1 MTIIK
6 QETNTKAMTNI
17 VNPTTVENCTKLPEV
32 SKENFVCDD
41 KVYILGN
48 FDRSISSEVIPG
60 LMNII
65 TMKRNT
71 VNPVIEIYINSH
83 GGSAYELFGLMSV
96 IDIGRL
102 SGIKFITYNLGI
114 AASCGSLLAV
124 YGDHRYMSK
133 YATNLMH
140 LGQAGSMFSTFK
152 QMERQNENNKKHFN
166 KIIDIYAASTK
177 INKKKITELLTD
189 DSLYLDPKQCLKYG
203 LCDKVF

>member
-1 MTIIK
+1 MTLISKEI
-6 QETNTKAMTNI
+6 ETMTNTSI
-17 VNPTTVENCTKLPEV
+17 VENTTKIPEV

-41 KVYILGN
+41 KVYIMGD

-65 TMKRNT
+65 SMKRNT

-83 GGSAYELFGLMSV
+83 GGYAHELFGLMS
-96 IDIGRL
+96 IMDIGR
-102 SGIKFITYNLGI
+102 SYGIKFVTYNIGL

-133 YATNLMH
+133 FATNLMH

-166 KIIDIYAASTK
+166 KIIDIYTATTK
-177 INKKKITELLTD
+177 LDKKKITELLTD

-203 LCDKVF
+203 LCDEVF

>member
-1 MTIIK
+1 MTLINKEI
-6 QETNTKAMTNI
+6 EAMTNTSI
-17 VNPTTVENCTKLPEV
+17 VENTTKIPEV

-41 KVYILGN
+41 KVYVMGD

-65 TMKRNT
+65 SMKRNT

-83 GGSAYELFGLMSV
+83 GGYAHELFGLMS
-96 IDIGRL
+96 IMDIGR
-102 SGIKFITYNLGI
+102 SYGIKFVTYNIGL

-133 YATNLMH
+133 FATNLMH

-166 KIIDIYAASTK
+166 KIIDIYTATTK
-177 INKKKITELLTD
+177 LDKKKITELLTD

-203 LCDKVF
+203 LCDEVF

>member
-1 MTIIK
+1 MTLINKEI
-6 QETNTKAMTNI
+6 ETMTNI
-17 VNPTTVENCTKLPEV
+17 TNPTVVETVTKLPEV
-32 SKENFVCDD
+32 SKENFICDD
-41 KVYILGN
+41 RVYILGD

-60 LMNII
+60 LMSII

-71 VNPVIEIYINSH
+71 VDPVIEIYINSH
-83 GGSAYELFGLMSV
+83 GGYAHELFGLMSV

-102 SGIKFITYNLGI
+102 YGIKFITYNLGL

-152 QMERQNENNKKHFN
+152 QMERQNENNKKHF
-166 KIIDIYAASTK
+166 
-177 INKKKITELLTD
+177 
-189 DSLYLDPKQCLKYG
+189 
-203 LCDKVF
+203 

>member
-1 MTIIK
+1 MTLISKEI
-6 QETNTKAMTNI
+6 ETMTNTSI
-17 VNPTTVENCTKLPEV
+17 VENTTKIPEV

-41 KVYILGN
+41 KVYIMGDI
-48 FDRSISSEVIPG
+48 DRSISSEVIPG

-65 TMKRNT
+65 SMKRNT

-83 GGSAYELFGLMSV
+83 GGYAHELFGLMS
-96 IDIGRL
+96 IMDIGR
-102 SGIKFITYNLGI
+102 SYGIKFVTYNIGL

-133 YATNLMH
+133 FATNLMH

-177 INKKKITELLTD
+177 IDKKKITELLTD

-203 LCDKVF
+203 LCDEVF

>member
-1 MTIIK
+1 MILIK
-6 QETNTKAMTNI
+6 QKTNTMTNI
-17 VNPTTVENCTKLPEV
+17 VNPTTVENCTKIPEV

-41 KVYILGN
+41 KAYIMGD

-65 TMKRNT
+65 SMKRNT
-71 VNPVIEIYINSH
+71 VNPIIEIYINSH
-83 GGSAYELFGLMSV
+83 GGYAHELFGLMSI
-96 IDIGRL
+96 IDIGR
-102 SGIKFITYNLGI
+102 SYGIKFITYNIGL

-177 INKKKITELLTD
+177 IDKKKITELLTD

-203 LCDKVF
+203 LCDEVF

>member
-1 MTIIK
+1 MTLINKEI
-6 QETNTKAMTNI
+6 ETMTNI
-17 VNPTTVENCTKLPEV
+17 TNPTVVETVTKLPEV
-32 SKENFVCDD
+32 SKENFIC
-41 KVYILGN
+41 

-60 LMNII
+60 LMSII

-71 VNPVIEIYINSH
+71 IDPVIEIYINSH
-83 GGSAYELFGLMSV
+83 GGYAHELFGLMSI

-102 SGIKFITYNLGI
+102 YGIKFITYNLGL

-166 KIIDIYAASTK
+166 KIIDIYAATTK
-177 INKKKITELLTD
+177 IDKKKITELLTE

-203 LCDKVF
+203 LCDEIF

>member
-1 MTIIK
+1 MTLINKEI
-6 QETNTKAMTNI
+6 EAMTNTSI
-17 VNPTTVENCTKLPEV
+17 VENTTKIPEV

-41 KVYILGN
+41 KVYVMGD
-48 FDRSISSEVIPG
+48 FDRSISGEVIPG

-65 TMKRNT
+65 SMKRNT
-71 VNPVIEIYINSH
+71 VNPIIEIYINSH
-83 GGSAYELFGLMSV
+83 GGYAHELFGLMS
-96 IDIGRL
+96 IMDIGR
-102 SGIKFITYNLGI
+102 SYGIKYVTYNIGV

-140 LGQAGSMFSTFK
+140 LGHAGSIFSTFK

-166 KIIDIYAASTK
+166 KIIDIYAATTK
-177 INKKKITELLTD
+177 IDKKKITELLTD

-203 LCDKVF
+203 LCDEVF

>member
-1 MTIIK
+1 MTLISKEI
-6 QETNTKAMTNI
+6 ETMTNTSI
-17 VNPTTVENCTKLPEV
+17 VENTTKIPEV
-32 SKENFVCDD
+32 SKENFICDD
-41 KVYILGN
+41 KVYIMGD

-65 TMKRNT
+65 SMKRNT

-83 GGSAYELFGLMSV
+83 GGYAHELFGLMS
-96 IDIGRL
+96 IMDIGR
-102 SGIKFITYNLGI
+102 SYGIKFVTYNIGL

-133 YATNLMH
+133 FATNLMH

-166 KIIDIYAASTK
+166 KIIDIYTATTK
-177 INKKKITELLTD
+177 LDKKKITELLTD

-203 LCDKVF
+203 LCDEVF

>member
-1 MTIIK
+1 M
-6 QETNTKAMTNI
+6 TNTSI
-17 VNPTTVENCTKLPEV
+17 VDSTTKLPEV

-41 KVYILGN
+41 KVYILGD

-71 VNPVIEIYINSH
+71 VNPIIEIYINSN
-83 GGSAYELFGLMSV
+83 GGYAYELFGLMSI
-96 IDIGRL
+96 IDIGR
-102 SGIKFITYNLGI
+102 SYGIKFITYNIGI

-140 LGQAGSMFSTFK
+140 LGQTGSYFSTFK
-152 QMERQNENNKKHFN
+152 QMDRQNEKNKKHFN
-166 KIIDIYAASTK
+166 KIIDIYAANTK
-177 INKKKITELLTD
+177 IDKKKITELLTD

-203 LCDKVF
+203 LCDEIF

>member
-1 MTIIK
+1 MG
-6 QETNTKAMTNI
+6 
-17 VNPTTVENCTKLPEV
+17 
-32 SKENFVCDD
+32 D
-41 KVYILGN
+41 

-65 TMKRNT
+65 SMKRNT
-71 VNPVIEIYINSH
+71 VNPIIEIYINSH
-83 GGSAYELFGLMSV
+83 GGYAHELFGLMSI
-96 IDIGRL
+96 IDIGR
-102 SGIKFITYNLGI
+102 SYGIKFITYNIGL

-133 YATNLMH
+133 FATNLMH

-166 KIIDIYAASTK
+166 KIIDIYTATTK
-177 INKKKITELLTD
+177 LDKKKITELLTD

-203 LCDKVF
+203 LCDEVF

>member
-1 MTIIK
+1 MTLISKEI
-6 QETNTKAMTNI
+6 ETMTNTSI
-17 VNPTTVENCTKLPEV
+17 VENTTKIPEV

-41 KVYILGN
+41 KVYIMGD

-65 TMKRNT
+65 SMKKNI

-83 GGSAYELFGLMSV
+83 GGYAHELFGLMS
-96 IDIGRL
+96 IMDIGR
-102 SGIKFITYNLGI
+102 SYGIKFVTYNIGL

-133 YATNLMH
+133 FATNLMH

-177 INKKKITELLTD
+177 IDKKKITELLTD

-203 LCDKVF
+203 LCDEIF